1 MGTWSLN
8 RCRRQQQGFSL
19 LETLVGT
26 ALIGVIGF
34 VFASAISSNTN
45 NSGLLDDRVQASA
58 LIRTQLE
65 EIRNEPYQDTY
76 STTVVTPPG
85 FSLSIVTEPQNVEN
99 TLQRITVFAAHD
111 GRSLLHIMD
120 YKSR

>member
-8 RCRRQQQGFSL
+8 PCRRQQRGATL
-19 LETLVGT
+19 LETIVGT

-34 VFASAISSNTN
+34 VFAGALSTNSN

-65 EIRNEPYQDTY
+65 EIRNEQYQDTY
-76 STTVVTPPG
+76 SVTVVTPPG
-85 FSLSIVTEPQNVEN
+85 FSLSIVTEDLEDE
-99 TLQRITVFAAHD
+99 LQSITVFAAHE
-111 GRSLLHIMD
+111 GRPLLHIMD
-120 YKSR
+120 YKSE